1 MKKVILSALLL
12 AGACATM
19 SSCNNGD
26 YNATPSGGVNWNPG
40 SGSSGGG
47 NNGGINYGTM
57 SAKING
63 TQWTATSTIVSTQ
76 IGFQVIGQDNSGK
89 GIAVQMT
96 SYNGPGTYT
105 IGFSNTGNV
114 SAVSVIDPNSAMEM
128 LLSGSVVIT
137 SDQNNSVAGTFSATG
152 TNFTVT
158 EGKFNVHK

>member
-12 AGACATM
+12 AGVGATI

-26 YNATPSGGVNWNPG
+26 YTATPSGGTNWNPG
-40 SGSSGGG
+40 SGG

-76 IGFQVIGQDNSGK
+76 IGFQVIGQDNNGK

-105 IGFSNTGNV
+105 IGFGSTGNV
-114 SAVSVIDPNSAMEM
+114 SAVSVIDPNAAMEM
-128 LLSGSVVIT
+128 LLSGTVVIT